1 MFVILNQ
8 SPLINENNE
17 SPLHWKEH
25 SYVGESVHNN
35 FLLFNRHWP
44 AQSPRVGFVLFL
56 DKKNQKSSHQEG
68 FSAAL
73 APTLSHR
80 LPLPCKPG
88 RTTGC

>member
-1 MFVILNQ
+1 MGKTIEGDRLSLFPSKKWVLVLRLSGSNSFVAL
-8 SPLINENNE
+8 
-17 SPLHWKEH
+17 
-25 SYVGESVHNN
+25 GDD
-35 FLLFNRHWP
+35 RP

-68 FSAAL
+68 FF
-73 APTLSHR
+73 TLQAYAHTSS